1 LGVGVD
7 PDHAGH
13 FDVDPGLLLDLADH
27 RVGHELADVH
37 GAAGQRPQ
45 VVVGLVHQQQL
56 AALVG
61 HDRGNGG
68 DDAVGLGG
76 VGVVEVVD
84 PSHRYRLSPWA
95 STADTLSVLACSQTR
110 SKEAW

>member
-1 LGVGVD
+1 LLADLAVVIRHHVVGVGVD
-7 PDHAGH
+7 PDHAGELH
-13 FDVDPGLLLDLADH
+13 VDAGLFLDLADH
-27 RVGHELADVH
+27 CVGHELAHVH

-61 HDRGNGG
+61 HDGGDRG

-84 PSHRYRLSPWA
+84 PSHR
-95 STADTLSVLACSQTR
+95 
-110 SKEAW
+110 